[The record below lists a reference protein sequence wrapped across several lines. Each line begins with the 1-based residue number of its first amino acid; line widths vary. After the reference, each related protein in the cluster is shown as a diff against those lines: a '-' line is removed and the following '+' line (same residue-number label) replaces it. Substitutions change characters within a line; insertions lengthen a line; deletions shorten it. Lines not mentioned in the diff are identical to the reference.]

1 MKKYRLNILRFLS
14 VLLTIITAV
23 FFVLSIYLL
32 LDNKKDSASFF
43 ATLTAIPLT
52 ILLSLITYIKGI
64 SKKNTLIEPK
74 LNDEHFVDRKSEYR
88 QLSELLHQSENRLF
102 YISGQYGMGKSL
114 FVKMV
119 CDNINFSEK
128 KQWKKYYA
136 YYYSHD
142 KRQKIEAGISNKF
155 CRTPNATISE
165 ISACLN
171 SFYLSGNCVLFIDNI
186 SELERFETEEFAKA
200 FIKCNEHNRIVISLD
215 SNEKEFNI
223 SPSKFGT
230 QEIKLLA
237 DSYNLMLSDSE
248 RNRLSDLS
256 NGYPVY
262 ARYNVKAFAKGV
274 NILDYYEL
282 EEYIEKLIFSLT
294 LLEKETLTL
303 VICMTNLLQDG
314 IKEQIIKG
322 IDHRITNP
330 ILKKLNTFSLLR
342 IHKNMIYTDKLIAQ
356 KCIEFLSEYKSSS
369 YKKIY
374 MYYKNLCGY
383 EYVSLIA
390 ALKSDIEFDFDF
402 LIDEMHKQYQ
412 KNNFYLLIALGRL
425 EKSERVNPIIR
436 ESKEGLFYLRYYYLK
451 SLLELGLYQEAR
463 KIVDFYNY
471 QYQKPFSINE
481 VSNTSEFEYQYM
493 LIDLDHLTNYFED
506 ACTYLNILC
515 EKAFTSEQKAQ
526 CQYLYAHCLRHMG
539 TDLDSA
545 CEIFECLAN
554 DTSYSNDKIRL
565 RSIYSA
571 VSIKI
576 FQNNQF
582 HNYSDSFHRIEQIIY
597 SDFKNETWRP
607 YVNRHKAIYKYKI
620 EKNFEEAKKI
630 LLNTISLLEVTSLRI
645 KYDIYFELGEI
656 FRISDI
662 KPDNYNASLNYYQEA
677 SEFSRR
683 SGDYNLFSNS
693 EMGIMLLNL
702 KYNIA
707 ISEDTIYNI
716 MVKSK
721 KLKLNINYNSALFV
735 EYLIKDEEI
744 PSELSSY
751 WKHMQYS
758 DLFSLSTENK
768 SEQYNLKLTV
778 M

>member
-1 MKKYRLNILRFLS
+1 MKKYRLNILRFFAF
-14 VLLTIITAV
+14 LLTIITIA

-32 LDNKKDSASFF
+32 LCNQNNSASLF

-52 ILLSLITYIKGI
+52 ILLSLITYIKGA

-88 QLSELLHQSENRLF
+88 QLSELLRQSKNRIF

-114 FVKMV
+114 FIKMV
-119 CDNINFSEK
+119 CDKINFEEK

-142 KRQKIEAGISNKF
+142 KKQKIEVAISNKF
-155 CRTPNATISE
+155 CKNPNATISE
-165 ISACLN
+165 ISSCLN
-171 SFYLSGNCVLFIDNI
+171 SFYSNGNCILFIDNI

-200 FIKCNEHNRIVISLD
+200 FIKCNEHNRIVISID
-215 SNEKEFNI
+215 SNEREFNI
-223 SPSKFGT
+223 SPSKFGIH
-230 QEIKLLA
+230 EIELLA
-237 DSYNLMLSDSE
+237 NSYNLMITDSE
-248 RNRLSDLS
+248 KDKLSYLS

-262 ARYNVKAFAKGV
+262 ARYNVEAYIKGV
-274 NILDYYEL
+274 SILDYYEL
-282 EEYIEKLIFSLT
+282 EQYIEKLVLSLT
-294 LLEKETLTL
+294 PLEKETLTL

-314 IKEQIIKG
+314 IKEQSVKG

-330 ILKKLNTFSLLR
+330 ILKKLNAFSLLSIR
-342 IHKNMIYTDKLIAQ
+342 KNMIYTDKLISQ
-356 KCIEFLSEYKSSS
+356 KCIEFLSEYKSAT

-374 MYYKNLCGY
+374 MYYKNLYGH
-383 EYVSLIA
+383 EYLSLVA
-390 ALKSDIEFDFDF
+390 ALKSDFDFDF
-402 LIDEMHKQYQ
+402 EFLINEMHKQYQ
-412 KNNFYLLIALGRL
+412 ENNFYLLISLGEL
-425 EKSERVNPIIR
+425 EKSERINPTIR

-463 KIVDFYNY
+463 KIVDFYNC
-471 QYQKPFSINE
+471 QYQELFSIKE
-481 VSNTSEFEYQYM
+481 ISNTSEFEYQYM

-506 ACTYLNILC
+506 ACIYLNILC
-515 EKAFTSEQKAQ
+515 QKAFTNEQKAQ
-526 CQYLYAHCLRHMG
+526 CQYLYAHCIRHMG
-539 TDLDSA
+539 TDLNSA

-554 DTSYSNDKIRL
+554 DKSYSNDKIRL

-571 VSIKI
+571 ISIKI

-582 HNYSDSFHRIEQIIY
+582 YDYSGSFHKIEQIIY
-597 SDFKNETWRP
+597 RDIKNEIWQP

-620 EKNFEEAKKI
+620 EKDFEEAKKI
-630 LLNTISLLEVTSLRI
+630 LLNTISSLEVTSLRI

-656 FRISDI
+656 YRISDV
-662 KPDNYNASLNYYQEA
+662 KQDNYNASINYYQEA
-677 SEFSRR
+677 LTFSQC
-683 SGDYNLFSNS
+683 SGDYNLLSNC

-702 KYNIA
+702 KYNVT
-707 ISEDTIYNI
+707 ISENTIYSI
-716 MVKSK
+716 LVKTK
-721 KLKLNINYNSALFV
+721 KLKLNINYNAALFID
-735 EYLIKDEEI
+735 YIIKGEEI
-744 PSELSSY
+744 PSELISY

-758 DLFSLSTENK
+758 DLFSLSNESK